1 MTKAKMIETMQ
12 KREAKANKQVM
23 YYAKKYGYINQR
35 TKLYLWKWGEIYQLM
50 DELGIETK
58 REEA

>member
-1 MTKAKMIETMQ
+1 MTKKEMVETMQ
-12 KREAKANKQVM
+12 KREAKANEQVM
-23 YYAKKYGYINQR
+23 YYAKKYGYENQR

-50 DELGIETK
+50 QELGIETN